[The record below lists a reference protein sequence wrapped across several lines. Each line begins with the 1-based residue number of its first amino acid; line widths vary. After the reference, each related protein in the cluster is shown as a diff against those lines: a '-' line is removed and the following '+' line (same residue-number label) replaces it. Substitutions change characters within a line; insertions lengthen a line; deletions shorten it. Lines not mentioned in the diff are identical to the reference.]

1 MGKYYPAERLKNR
14 HTSAEKLILLMP
26 MIVVCLAARLTSDYF
41 TIDAYNWWYIVL
53 FPGMTAIV
61 CGAVGNRDKKMKN
74 QTILTLPAD
83 MGAVW
88 DGKVLYG
95 IRCMGISLAV
105 LLSAT
110 LMISTILKQVWQIVF
125 RIDPAAGEQVLAV
138 VVLFLTSLWQIPFCL
153 LLMQVIGRFPMI
165 LLHEGSIFLI
175 SVTMSLKPYF
185 MLLPGG
191 IAARLMCIILKI
203 LPNGLI
209 AKPGSMTFTPE
220 LMDWKGVPVG
230 ILASLVWFAVF
241 WIVGRKQFERQ
252 VQL

>member
-1 MGKYYPAERLKNR
+1 
-14 HTSAEKLILLMP
+14 
-26 MIVVCLAARLTSDYF
+26 
-41 TIDAYNWWYIVL
+41 
-53 FPGMTAIV
+53 
-61 CGAVGNRDKKMKN
+61 
-74 QTILTLPAD
+74 
-83 MGAVW
+83 
-88 DGKVLYG
+88 
-95 IRCMGISLAV
+95 
-105 LLSAT
+105 
-110 LMISTILKQVWQIVF
+110 
-125 RIDPAAGEQVLAV
+125 
-138 VVLFLTSLWQIPFCL
+138 
-153 LLMQVIGRFPMI
+153 MQVIGRFPMI

-230 ILASLVWFAVF
+230 ILASLGWFAVF